1 MTTRMP
7 GVTGLEPEDLMP
19 TSWPSEPVELLRAL
33 YPPLLATA
41 KVLSRGR
48 DPEDLVQQALVEMLV
63 RYPQF
68 EGISHPLGYA
78 KTVVAHLAY
87 RRNRS
92 RASMDAPLDLLDQL
106 EEASADG
113 WEDGVGDQLEI
124 REAMRRLGPKQRV
137 CVYLRFAEGLD
148 DQQIASVLGTK
159 PSTVR
164 SQISRGLRRM
174 KEVWPGVRGEEA

>member
-7 GVTGLEPEDLMP
+7 GVTGLKPEGLM
-19 TSWPSEPVELLRAL
+19 TSSWPSDPVELLRAL

-41 KVLSRGR
+41 EVLSRGR

-68 EGISHPLGYA
+68 EGITHPLGYA
-78 KTVVAHLAY
+78 KTVIAHLAY

-92 RASMDAPLDLLDQL
+92 RASLDVPLDLLDQL

-113 WEDGVGDQLEI
+113 WEEVVGDQLEV

-148 DQQIASVLGTK
+148 DKHIASLLGTK

-164 SQISRGLRRM
+164 SQISRALRRM
-174 KEVWPGVRGEEA
+174 REVWPGVRGEEP